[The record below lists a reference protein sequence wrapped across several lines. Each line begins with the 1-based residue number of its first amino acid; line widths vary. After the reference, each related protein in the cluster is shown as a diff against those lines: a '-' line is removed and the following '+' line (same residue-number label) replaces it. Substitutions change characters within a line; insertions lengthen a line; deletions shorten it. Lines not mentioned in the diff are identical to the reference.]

1 VICHPHALSR
11 GPGVLEVQ
19 KDFGTDPWRNSLV
32 SMAHDREP
40 GWYDLA
46 ETIPEDHRVARLV
59 EARKREQ
66 WLFRPCD
73 ACGDTYRVWGTQ
85 VELLPCCGGTKC
97 KRDRER

>member
-1 VICHPHALSR
+1 M
-11 GPGVLEVQ
+11 
-19 KDFGTDPWRNSLV
+19 DPWRNSLV

-85 VELLPCCGGTKC
+85 VELLPCCAGTRC